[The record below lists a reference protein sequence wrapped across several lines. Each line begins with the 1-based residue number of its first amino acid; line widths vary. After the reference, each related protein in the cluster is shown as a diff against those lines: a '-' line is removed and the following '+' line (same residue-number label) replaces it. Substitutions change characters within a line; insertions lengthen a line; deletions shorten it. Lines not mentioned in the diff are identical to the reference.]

1 MFEWSC
7 DLSTSAEAFAKFR
20 EWSNSR
26 TALKLTFSDTEG
38 ASRVIYGQITGI
50 DEEKS
55 VVGFTEDRSRNI
67 AQFGFTDA
75 SFTVGKRTLMAER
88 TNGEFWKCEET

>member
-1 MFEWSC
+1 
-7 DLSTSAEAFAKFR
+7 
-20 EWSNSR
+20 
-26 TALKLTFSDTEG
+26 
-38 ASRVIYGQITGI
+38 
-50 DEEKS
+50 